1 MVKYKVKGSAKLYEW
16 HAIAK
21 LYPHVSWPKCPPSD
35 TDFLSQLNITVV
47 PIGQETPSLDELK
60 GLYQQAISDSFT
72 AHVAGSFMCFLGWPM
87 QFAESDSIKMEGA
100 IKLLESQNAE
110 AGYLTDA
117 NDVTHYDVPIADM
130 RAVLLEMLS
139 AYAAAHARKQLLR
152 AQVETARS
160 AKDLNAIE
168 ITWNLKGA

>member
-1 MVKYKVKGSAKLYEW
+1 
-16 HAIAK
+16 
-21 LYPHVSWPKCPPSD
+21 
-35 TDFLSQLNITVV
+35 
-47 PIGQETPSLDELK
+47 
-60 GLYQQAISDSFT
+60 
-72 AHVAGSFMCFLGWPM
+72 MCFLGWPM

-139 AYAAAHARKQLLR
+139 AYAAAHAMKQLLR
-152 AQVETARS
+152 AQVETCTKEEELS
-160 AKDLNAIE
+160 SMK
-168 ITWNLKGA
+168 ITFVEESVGDS